1 VPVNNTLRINMSQ
14 SVNVGQ
20 INQLK
25 IVKEV
30 EFGLYLDGGKL
41 GEILLPL
48 RYVPAKAKVGQMLE
62 VFIHLDSQDRL
73 VATTDKPLAEIG
85 EVAYLKVT
93 DVNRTGAFMNWG
105 MPKDLFVPFA
115 EQRVPMEEGRSYC
128 VYLYIDLSG
137 RIAASSK
144 LSMHLKETN
153 DNFKSGQ
160 PVKLMVVSRSNM
172 GYTALIDGTHLGLI
186 HNSDILQPLRM
197 GQKMQGYI
205 KGIRPDHKINLTL
218 QKRGQ
223 EAQDE
228 LGMMIMAVLEA
239 NEGESNLTDKST
251 PEQIF
256 DRYRVSKASY
266 KKALGRLYKA
276 KKINISPE
284 KITML

>member
-1 VPVNNTLRINMSQ
+1 MAQ
-14 SVNVGQ
+14 VGQ

-30 EFGLYLDGGKL
+30 EFGLYLDGGDL
-41 GEILLPL
+41 GEILLPK
-48 RYVPAKAKVGQMLE
+48 RYVPAKAKVGQTLE

-73 VATTDKPLAEIG
+73 VATTDKPLAEVG

-93 DVNRTGAFMNWG
+93 DVNRTGAFMDWG
-105 MPKDLFVPFA
+105 MPKDLLVPYA
-115 EQRVPMEEGRSYC
+115 EQRVPMEKGKFYC
-128 VYLYIDLSG
+128 VYLYMDLSD

-144 LSMHLKETN
+144 LSLHLKETN

-228 LGMMIMAVLEA
+228 LGLMILAVLEA
-239 NEGESNLTDKST
+239 NDGVSELTDKST
-251 PEQIF
+251 PEEIF
-256 DRYRVSKASY
+256 KRYRVSKASY
-266 KKALGRLYKA
+266 KKALGKLLSA
-276 KKINISPE
+276 KKIIITPEQISLV
-284 KITML
+284 K